1 MASESLIIELDAR
14 TDRLDRALADTNR
27 RLDDIDS
34 STRRADSSFSRFT
47 KTAGVAGSA
56 LSATATGG
64 LALATALTAVIL
76 KSASSQQELNILSR
90 QAKLSTDD
98 FESLAFATKQ
108 YGINAEQIGDISKD
122 IADKLGEFG
131 RDATG
136 PFQDFANSAKLSKD
150 EAQALAIEM
159 QDMSSDK
166 VIGHMVSM
174 MEAAGAS
181 GNDMTQVMESMGN
194 DLSRLIPLFADGSKQ
209 LDGLRGTFKSA
220 TEQLKLS
227 TGEIKALQGAA
238 TSFDLVT
245 KSLSKAGTLI
255 SAQVAPVLSEFFS
268 SVIEEVPT
276 ATQTIVNFIN
286 SFKDAKNIENLTS
299 IQSELKEKTTDLNIA
314 ALELAN
320 TEAKLAEAQDPR
332 QRSAYT
338 RMVAEQRVEVEEL
351 TSRIDGLTEQE
362 KKLTEQRIA
371 DAERLKSVGISADPN
386 DSGTGDQIQ
395 AIADRFKSEED
406 LLREKLERE
415 IGIVGENNELKLQLE
430 QEFRDKLSEIRL
442 RDFDDAINQGSELAG
457 LFEQNKKEESKAAN
471 KETAQKRKIEDDYFS
486 AASTLSDAFFA
497 DNKALRAGMV
507 VVDAASGI
515 SRAFADLPY
524 PAALAASASIAAT
537 GVAQL
542 AAIQGATKGGGTV
555 SGGAVAPASST
566 PETEP
571 TTQLTVSDT
580 DTSGASSSQ
589 ILSIRIDSDDSEL
602 AVALNGILGK
612 AKIDGVIS

>member
-14 TDRLDRALADTNR
+14 TERLDRALADTNR

-34 STRRADSSFSRFT
+34 STRRADSSFYKFT

-90 QAKLSTDD
+90 QAKLTTDD
-98 FESLAFATKQ
+98 FESLAFAAKQ
-108 YGINAEQIGDISKD
+108 YGIDAGQIGDISKD
-122 IADKLGEFG
+122 IADRLGEFG
-131 RDATG
+131 KVGTG
-136 PFQDFANSAKLSKD
+136 AFQDFADIVGITKN
-150 EAQALAIEM
+150 EAQKLAIEFES
-159 QDMSSDK
+159 MSSDQ
-166 VIGHMVSM
+166 VLGEMVKR
-174 MEAAGAS
+174 MEQAGATS
-181 GNDMTQVMESMGN
+181 NQMTFVFESMSGEM
-194 DLSRLIPLFADGSKQ
+194 SRLLPLFTNGAKE
-209 LDGLRGTFKSA
+209 LDGLRGAFKSA

-338 RMVAEQRVEVEEL
+338 RMVAEQRVGVEEL
-351 TSRIDGLTEQE
+351 TNRIDGLTEQE

-371 DAERLKSVGISADPN
+371 DAERLESVGISADPN
-386 DSGTGDQIQ
+386 DSGTGDQVQ

-415 IGIVGENNELKLQLE
+415 IEIVGENNELKLQLE
-430 QEFRDKLSEIRL
+430 QEFRDNLSEIRL
-442 RDFDDAINQGSELAG
+442 RDFDDAMNQGSELTG
-457 LFEQNKKEESKAAN
+457 LFEQNKKEESKTAN

-555 SGGAVAPASST
+555 SGGAVAPAAAP
-566 PETEP
+566 PEPEP

-612 AKIDGVIS
+612 ARVDGVIV